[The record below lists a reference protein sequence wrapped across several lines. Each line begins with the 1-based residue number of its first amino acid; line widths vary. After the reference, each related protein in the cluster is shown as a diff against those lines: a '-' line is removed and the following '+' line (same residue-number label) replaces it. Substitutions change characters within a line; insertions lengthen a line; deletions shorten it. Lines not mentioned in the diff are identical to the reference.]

1 MKRREFITLLGGAA
15 VSTPLLAH
23 AQKTPTPVV
32 GFLSL
37 GSSAQFAP
45 FAAEFIS
52 GLNEAGFQEGR
63 NVAVE
68 YRWAEGEYN
77 QLPAL
82 ATDLV
87 RRQVSV
93 IFAGGGT
100 PPIRAVMAAT
110 SSIPIIF
117 SLGGDP
123 VKDGIVSSIN
133 RPDGNVTGVTFTS
146 APLGAKRLDLV
157 RELVPKARV
166 IALLVNPNSAAAV
179 DEQRQLES
187 LASTIRQKILVL
199 SAKSA
204 ADIDAAFVSLVQEQ
218 ADALLIPPDAFFLER
233 SGQLVELAAHH
244 VVPTIYPQREFVAA
258 GGLMSYGV
266 PLRASYH
273 QAGVYAGRILAG
285 AKPAD
290 LPIVQATK
298 FELVLNL
305 KTAKSLGLTFP
316 QTLIATADVVIE

>member
-1 MKRREFITLLGGAA
+1 M
-15 VSTPLLAH
+15 
-23 AQKTPTPVV
+23 
-32 GFLSL
+32 
-37 GSSAQFAP
+37 
-45 FAAEFIS
+45 
-52 GLNEAGFQEGR
+52 
-63 NVAVE
+63 
-68 YRWAEGEYN
+68 
-77 QLPAL
+77 
-82 ATDLV
+82 
-87 RRQVSV
+87 
-93 IFAGGGT
+93 
-100 PPIRAVMAAT
+100 
-110 SSIPIIF
+110 
-117 SLGGDP
+117 
-123 VKDGIVSSIN
+123 
-133 RPDGNVTGVTFTS
+133 TFTS
-146 APLGAKRLDLV
+146 APLGAKRLDFV

-187 LASTIRQKILVL
+187 LASAIRQKILVL

-204 ADIDAAFVSLVQEQ
+204 ADIDAAFADLVRQQ

-233 SGQLVELAAHH
+233 GGQLVELAAHH

-273 QAGVYAGRILAG
+273 QAGIYAGRILAG

-316 QTLIATADVVIE
+316 QTLIAAADEVIE